1 VPPPGVA
8 ADGEVVI
15 TGDDVVRLK
24 QVPRAMTVVGG
35 SVIGI
40 EYASMFSALG
50 VPVTLIEKRQ
60 RPLASRRITHNL
72 TSLASAAMRPLSRR

>member
-1 VPPPGVA
+1 VCLGTGTIPSKTLREAVRFFSRIASHDRSRAASGARPTGTHPAPPPGVA

-35 SVIGI
+35 SVIGV
-40 EYASMFSALG
+40 E
-50 VPVTLIEKRQ
+50 
-60 RPLASRRITHNL
+60 
-72 TSLASAAMRPLSRR
+72 